1 MCRRFWPVRE
11 GSREV
16 ISRGKTGAKNSI
28 KVTVYSNGFTLNDGP
43 FRDYKEEANKVFI
56 QQLRAGK
63 VPAELASKFK
73 GDLEVDLEDKTYFSL
88 TARSQAH
95 HEEQKQP
102 QPKPQSFT
110 GQGKTLGGVL
120 SQAMETK
127 DLPPPAVD
135 KGKEVTRVNV
145 RLHTGK
151 AVQVEINVDT
161 KVQVLYDYIA
171 R

>member
-1 MCRRFWPVRE
+1 MRK
-11 GSREV
+11 GSWGV
-16 ISRGKTGAKNSI
+16 TCRGKAGAKGSI
-28 KVTVYSNGFTLNDGP
+28 KVTVYSNGFTLNNGP
-43 FRDYKEEANKVFI
+43 FRDYEEEANKVFI
-56 QQLRAGK
+56 EQLRAGK

-88 TARSQAH
+88 TARSQTYR
-95 HEEQKQP
+95 EEQKQP

-110 GQGKTLGGVL
+110 GQGKTLGGVQ

-135 KGKEVTRVNV
+135 KEREVTRVNV